1 MSRATVG
8 TGVTRRLRIGWPSL
22 AAVLLV
28 ALTSC
33 GAAGSTSGPAAGA
46 TPNGSSAAAGG
57 SGSAGGSPSPAGTPR
72 ATSGGAPS
80 QLPSASATTSDPFA
94 NLPGPQPLPSTAA
107 VTPSRVQVPAIGV
120 DAGLVPLH
128 TNGHGVLVAPAS
140 PERVGWYAAG
150 TVPGDA
156 GPAVIAA
163 HVDSRSGPAQFYDLK
178 TMKPGQV
185 ITVTRSDG
193 RTVRFRVDGVDQYP
207 KDDFPTEAVY
217 GPTPDPSLRL
227 ITCGGTFD
235 YARHHYR
242 DNVVVY
248 ASLLG

>member
-1 MSRATVG
+1 MTGSLPRDARRGRRAPLGAV
-8 TGVTRRLRIGWPSL
+8 
-22 AAVLLV
+22 AAVGLLLG
-28 ALTSC
+28 LTAC
-33 GAAGSTSGPAAGA
+33 GAAGSTAPAGAAGPG
-46 TPNGSSAAAGG
+46 TPAPGSASSSAAP
-57 SGSAGGSPSPAGTPR
+57 SGTGPSAGSPSPA
-72 ATSGGAPS
+72 AT
-80 QLPSASATTSDPFA
+80 PSASDPFA
-94 NLPGPQPLPSTAA
+94 NLPGPQPLPATAA
-107 VTPSRVQVPAIGV
+107 VVPTHVAVPAIGV

-128 TNGHGVLVAPAS
+128 TNDNGVLLAPES
-140 PERVGWYAAG
+140 PEQVGWYAAG

-163 HVDSRSGPAQFYDLK
+163 HVDSHSGPAQFYDLR

-207 KDDFPTEAVY
+207 KNDFPTDAVY

-235 YARHHYR
+235 YGRHHYR
-242 DNVVVY
+242 DNIVVY
-248 ASLLG
+248 ASLLA